1 MSDNM
6 NDKNE
11 NLDETVVDE
20 TAETASNETVDDVAT
35 DDIAADASSA
45 DSIESIDFA
54 VVYDDDNADIEI
66 AASDGAEIS
75 DDVNDGD
82 TAVAADGDTAVAADG
97 DTAVAADGD
106 AVVSADNAD
115 TTEVAD
121 DAATA
126 ADTADGSNVVANNA
140 NQMKETL
147 ALRSSDEPTV
157 LESHEMVKADSATS
171 VSSQLDREIKHHRK
185 KDAFFFKANPTFA
198 LDHVTVTNRKTGR
211 NILDDLSL
219 SVHAGATHAVLV
231 DAEDRE
237 QHQALLATMVG
248 MVRTDRGNV
257 MHKSTN
263 LSDVEPVEML
273 GHRIGFIPQRF
284 AFRPDLDAES
294 NVLYAMDA
302 SNRNFLKPKP
312 VIARELLKRVGFD
325 EVTSGL
331 AVGEV
336 SELNQRR
343 VAIARALSCEA
354 EVIIADEPT
363 AGLDADDAAVVLDLL
378 KKFKRDAD
386 RKRAIIVVTTNPE
399 IADAMEHSV
408 ELD

>member
-66 AASDGAEIS
+66 AATDGAEIP
-75 DDVNDGD
+75 DDVN
-82 TAVAADGDTAVAADG
+82 DG

-126 ADTADGSNVVANNA
+126 ADTADGSDVVANNA
-140 NQMKETL
+140 NQVKETL
-147 ALRSSDEPTV
+147 ALRSSDAPTA
-157 LESHEMVKADSATS
+157 LETHEAAKADSATS
-171 VSSQLDREIKHHRK
+171 VSSQLDNEIKRNRK
-185 KDAFFFKANPTFA
+185 KDEFFFKANPTFA

-219 SVHAGATHAVLV
+219 SFHAGATHAVLV

-248 MVRTDRGNV
+248 MVRPDRGNV
-257 MHKSTN
+257 MHKSAN

-312 VIARELLKRVGFD
+312 AIARELLKRVGFD

-331 AVGEV
+331 AVGEA

-399 IADAMEHSV
+399 VADAMDHSV

>member
-11 NLDETVVDE
+11 NIDETVVDE
-20 TAETASNETVDDVAT
+20 AAVDETAESAASETVDDAAI
-35 DDIAADASSA
+35 DDIAADTSSA
-45 DSIESIDFA
+45 DSIESIDFT
-54 VVYDDDNADIEI
+54 VVYDDDNA
-66 AASDGAEIS
+66 
-75 DDVNDGD
+75 
-82 TAVAADGDTAVAADG
+82 AVAGNDTVDAAETADAANN
-97 DTAVAADGD
+97 A
-106 AVVSADNAD
+106 AD
-115 TTEVAD
+115 TTND
-121 DAATA
+121 DS
-126 ADTADGSNVVANNA
+126 DVVAGNA
-140 NQMKETL
+140 NQVKETL

-157 LESHEMVKADSATS
+157 LESHETVKADSVTS
-171 VSSQLDREIKHHRK
+171 VSSQLDNEIKRNRK
-185 KDAFFFKANPTFA
+185 KDAFFFKTNPTFA

-219 SVHAGATHAVLV
+219 SFHAGSTHAVLV

-257 MHKSTN
+257 MHKSAN
-263 LSDVEPVEML
+263 LSDTEPVEVL

-284 AFRPDLDAES
+284 AFRPDLDAEG

-312 VIARELLKRVGFD
+312 IIARELLKRVGFD

-386 RKRAIIVVTTNPE
+386 RKRAIIVVTANPE
-399 IADAMEHSV
+399 VADAMEHSV

>member
-11 NLDETVVDE
+11 NIDETMVDEAVVDKTVE
-20 TAETASNETVDDVAT
+20 AEASETVDDTAIG
-35 DDIAADASSA
+35 DIADDASSA
-45 DSIESIDFA
+45 DSIESIDFT
-54 VVYDDDNADIEI
+54 VMYDDDNADIEI
-66 AASDGAEIS
+66 AE
-75 DDVNDGD
+75 N
-82 TAVAADGDTAVAADG
+82 
-97 DTAVAADGD
+97 
-106 AVVSADNAD
+106 
-115 TTEVAD
+115 D
-121 DAATA
+121 DAATSDDANDDDTA
-126 ADTADGSNVVANNA
+126 AVADNDTADADETADAANDVADTEDDDSDVVAGNA
-140 NQMKETL
+140 NQVKETL
-147 ALRSSDEPTV
+147 ALRSSDEPTA
-157 LESHEMVKADSATS
+157 LESHEAVKADSVTS
-171 VSSQLDREIKHHRK
+171 VSSQLDNEIKRNRK
-185 KDAFFFKANPTFA
+185 KDAFFFKTNPTFA

-219 SVHAGATHAVLV
+219 SFHAGSTHAVLV

-257 MHKSTN
+257 MHKSAN
-263 LSDVEPVEML
+263 LSDTEPVEVL

-284 AFRPDLDAES
+284 AFRPDLDAEG

-331 AVGEV
+331 AVGEA

-378 KKFKRDAD
+378 KKFKRDTD

-399 IADAMEHSV
+399 VADAMDHSV

>member
-11 NLDETVVDE
+11 NIDETMVDEAVVDKTVE
-20 TAETASNETVDDVAT
+20 AEASETVDDAAIG
-35 DDIAADASSA
+35 DIAADESSA
-45 DSIESIDFA
+45 DSIESIDFT
-54 VVYDDDNADIEI
+54 VVYDDDNA
-66 AASDGAEIS
+66 
-75 DDVNDGD
+75 
-82 TAVAADGDTAVAADG
+82 AVAG
-97 DTAVAADGD
+97 
-106 AVVSADNAD
+106 N
-115 TTEVAD
+115 
-121 DAATA
+121 
-126 ADTADGSNVVANNA
+126 DTADAAETADAANNAADATNDDSDVAVNNA
-140 NQMKETL
+140 NQVKETL
-147 ALRSSDEPTV
+147 ALRSFDAPTA
-157 LESHEMVKADSATS
+157 LETHEAVKADSATS
-171 VSSQLDREIKHHRK
+171 VSSQLDNEIKRNRK

-219 SVHAGATHAVLV
+219 SFHAGATHAVLV

-248 MVRTDRGNV
+248 MVRPDRGNV
-257 MHKSTN
+257 MHKSVN

-399 IADAMEHSV
+399 VADAMDHSV

>member
-1 MSDNM
+1 M
-6 NDKNE
+6 
-11 NLDETVVDE
+11 
-20 TAETASNETVDDVAT
+20 
-35 DDIAADASSA
+35 
-45 DSIESIDFA
+45 
-54 VVYDDDNADIEI
+54 
-66 AASDGAEIS
+66 
-75 DDVNDGD
+75 
-82 TAVAADGDTAVAADG
+82 
-97 DTAVAADGD
+97 
-106 AVVSADNAD
+106 VSADNAD

-126 ADTADGSNVVANNA
+126 ADTADTADGSDVVANNA
-140 NQMKETL
+140 NQVKETL

-219 SVHAGATHAVLV
+219 SFHAGATHAVLV

>member
-82 TAVAADGDTAVAADG
+82 TAVAADGD
-97 DTAVAADGD
+97 

-140 NQMKETL
+140 NQVKETL
-147 ALRSSDEPTV
+147 ALRSSDEPTA
-157 LESHEMVKADSATS
+157 LESHETVKADSATS
-171 VSSQLDREIKHHRK
+171 VSSQLDNEIKRNRK

-198 LDHVTVTNRKTGR
+198 LEHVTVTNRKTGR

-219 SVHAGATHAVLV
+219 SFHAGATHAVLV

-257 MHKSTN
+257 MHKSAN

-312 VIARELLKRVGFD
+312 IIARELLKSVGFD

-386 RKRAIIVVTTNPE
+386 RKRAIIVVTANPE
-399 IADAMEHSV
+399 VADAMEHSV

>member
-82 TAVAADGDTAVAADG
+82 TAVAADGD
-97 DTAVAADGD
+97 

-140 NQMKETL
+140 NQVKETL

-157 LESHEMVKADSATS
+157 LESHETVKADSATS
-171 VSSQLDREIKHHRK
+171 VSSQLDNEIKRNRK

-219 SVHAGATHAVLV
+219 SFHAGATHAVLV
-231 DAEDRE
+231 NVEDRE

-257 MHKSTN
+257 MHKSAN
-263 LSDVEPVEML
+263 LSDVEPVEVL

-312 VIARELLKRVGFD
+312 IIARELLKSVGFD

-386 RKRAIIVVTTNPE
+386 RKRAIIVVTANPE
-399 IADAMEHSV
+399 VADAMEHSV

>member
-66 AASDGAEIS
+66 AATDGAEIP

-82 TAVAADGDTAVAADG
+82 TAAAAGNDTADAAE
-97 DTAVAADGD
+97 TADAANN
-106 AVVSADNAD
+106 AAD
-115 TTEVAD
+115 TTNDDSDVA
-121 DAATA
+121 
-126 ADTADGSNVVANNA
+126 ANNA
-140 NQMKETL
+140 NQVKETL

-198 LDHVTVTNRKTGR
+198 LEHVTVTNRKTGR

-219 SVHAGATHAVLV
+219 SFHAGATHAVLV

-237 QHQALLATMVG
+237 QHQTLLATMVG

-284 AFRPDLDAES
+284 AFRPDLDAKS

>member
-54 VVYDDDNADIEI
+54 VIYDDDNADIEI
-66 AASDGAEIS
+66 AATDGAEIP

-82 TAVAADGDTAVAADG
+82 TAAAAGNDTADAAE
-97 DTAVAADGD
+97 TADAANN
-106 AVVSADNAD
+106 AAD
-115 TTEVAD
+115 TTNDDSDVA
-121 DAATA
+121 
-126 ADTADGSNVVANNA
+126 ANNA
-140 NQMKETL
+140 NQVKETL

-219 SVHAGATHAVLV
+219 SFHAGATHAVLV

-237 QHQALLATMVG
+237 QHQTLLATMVG

-284 AFRPDLDAES
+284 AFRPDLDAKS

-399 IADAMEHSV
+399 VADAMDHSV

>member
-66 AASDGAEIS
+66 AATDGAEIP
-75 DDVNDGD
+75 DDVN
-82 TAVAADGDTAVAADG
+82 DG

-126 ADTADGSNVVANNA
+126 ADTADTADGSDVVANNA
-140 NQMKETL
+140 NQMRETL

-219 SVHAGATHAVLV
+219 SFHAGATHAVLV

-237 QHQALLATMVG
+237 QHQADRDKALVVCVLHSFSNAGGVVGLLCGA
-248 MVRTDRGNV
+248 
-257 MHKSTN
+257 
-263 LSDVEPVEML
+263 P
-273 GHRIGFIPQRF
+273 
-284 AFRPDLDAES
+284 
-294 NVLYAMDA
+294 
-302 SNRNFLKPKP
+302 
-312 VIARELLKRVGFD
+312 
-325 EVTSGL
+325 SGPS
-331 AVGEV
+331 VVFSRDG
-336 SELNQRR
+336 
-343 VAIARALSCEA
+343 
-354 EVIIADEPT
+354 
-363 AGLDADDAAVVLDLL
+363 AGLVTDAL
-378 KKFKRDAD
+378 
-386 RKRAIIVVTTNPE
+386 E
-399 IADAMEHSV
+399 
-408 ELD
+408 

>member
-66 AASDGAEIS
+66 AATDGAEIS
-75 DDVNDGD
+75 DDVN
-82 TAVAADGDTAVAADG
+82 
-97 DTAVAADGD
+97 DGD

-126 ADTADGSNVVANNA
+126 ADTADGSDVVANNA
-140 NQMKETL
+140 NQVKETL
-147 ALRSSDEPTV
+147 ALSSSDEPTV

-219 SVHAGATHAVLV
+219 SFHAGATHAVLV

-399 IADAMEHSV
+399 VADAMEHSV

>member
-66 AASDGAEIS
+66 AATDGAEIS

-82 TAVAADGDTAVAADG
+82 TAVAADGD
-97 DTAVAADGD
+97 
-106 AVVSADNAD
+106 AVVSADI
-115 TTEVAD
+115 AD

-126 ADTADGSNVVANNA
+126 ADTADGSDVVANNA
-140 NQMKETL
+140 NQVRETL

-219 SVHAGATHAVLV
+219 SFHAGATHAVLV

-312 VIARELLKRVGFD
+312 VIARELLKRVGFA

-386 RKRAIIVVTTNPE
+386 RRRAIIVVTTNPE

>member
-66 AASDGAEIS
+66 AATDGAEIS
-75 DDVNDGD
+75 DDVN
-82 TAVAADGDTAVAADG
+82 DG

-126 ADTADGSNVVANNA
+126 ADTADGSDVVANNA
-140 NQMKETL
+140 NQVRETL

-198 LDHVTVTNRKTGR
+198 LNHVTVTNRKTGR

-219 SVHAGATHAVLV
+219 SFHAGATHAVLV

-263 LSDVEPVEML
+263 LSE
-273 GHRIGFIPQRF
+273 F
-284 AFRPDLDAES
+284 
-294 NVLYAMDA
+294 
-302 SNRNFLKPKP
+302 FL
-312 VIARELLKRVGFD
+312 
-325 EVTSGL
+325 TS
-331 AVGEV
+331 
-336 SELNQRR
+336 
-343 VAIARALSCEA
+343 
-354 EVIIADEPT
+354 
-363 AGLDADDAAVVLDLL
+363 
-378 KKFKRDAD
+378 
-386 RKRAIIVVTTNPE
+386 
-399 IADAMEHSV
+399 
-408 ELD
+408 

>member
-82 TAVAADGDTAVAADG
+82 TAVAADGD
-97 DTAVAADGD
+97 

-140 NQMKETL
+140 NQVKETL
-147 ALRSSDEPTV
+147 ALRSSDEPTA
-157 LESHEMVKADSATS
+157 LESHETVKADSATS
-171 VSSQLDREIKHHRK
+171 VSSQLDNEIKRNRK

-219 SVHAGATHAVLV
+219 SFHAGATHAVLV

-257 MHKSTN
+257 MHKSAN

-312 VIARELLKRVGFD
+312 IIARELLKSVGFD

-354 EVIIADEPT
+354 AVIIADEPT

-386 RKRAIIVVTTNPE
+386 RKRAIIVVTANPE
-399 IADAMEHSV
+399 VADAMEHSV

>member
-11 NLDETVVDE
+11 NIDEIMIDE
-20 TAETASNETVDDVAT
+20 TAEAEASETVDDAAI
-35 DDIAADASSA
+35 DDIAADESSA
-45 DSIESIDFA
+45 DSIESIEFT
-54 VVYDDDNADIEI
+54 VVYDDDNA
-66 AASDGAEIS
+66 
-75 DDVNDGD
+75 
-82 TAVAADGDTAVAADG
+82 AVAG
-97 DTAVAADGD
+97 
-106 AVVSADNAD
+106 ND
-115 TTEVAD
+115 TT
-121 DAATA
+121 DAAETTDA
-126 ADTADGSNVVANNA
+126 ANNA
-140 NQMKETL
+140 ANTTNDDSDVAATNANQVKETL
-147 ALRSSDEPTV
+147 ALRSSDEPTA
-157 LESHEMVKADSATS
+157 LESHETVKADSATS
-171 VSSQLDREIKHHRK
+171 VSSQLDNEIKRNRK

-198 LDHVTVTNRKTGR
+198 LEHVTVTNRKTGR

-219 SVHAGATHAVLV
+219 SFHAGATHAVLV

-237 QHQALLATMVG
+237 QHQTLLATMVG

-257 MHKSTN
+257 MHKSAN
-263 LSDVEPVEML
+263 LSDVEPVETL

-325 EVTSGL
+325 DVTSGL
-331 AVGEV
+331 AVGKT

-399 IADAMEHSV
+399 VADAMEHSV

>member
-45 DSIESIDFA
+45 DSIESIDFT

-66 AASDGAEIS
+66 AANNDATA

-82 TAVAADGDTAVAADG
+82 TAA
-97 DTAVAADGD
+97 AADGD

-121 DAATA
+121 DAVTA
-126 ADTADGSNVVANNA
+126 ADTADGSDVVANNA
-140 NQMKETL
+140 NQVKETL

-219 SVHAGATHAVLV
+219 SFHAGATHAVLV

-237 QHQALLATMVG
+237 QHQTLLATMVG

-354 EVIIADEPT
+354 EVIMPT
-363 AGLDADDAAVVLDLL
+363 SRPLDWMPTM
-378 KKFKRDAD
+378 RPWCW
-386 RKRAIIVVTTNPE
+386 IC
-399 IADAMEHSV
+399 
-408 ELD
+408 

>member
-11 NLDETVVDE
+11 NLDE

-66 AASDGAEIS
+66 AATDGAEIS
-75 DDVNDGD
+75 DDVN
-82 TAVAADGDTAVAADG
+82 DG

-126 ADTADGSNVVANNA
+126 ADTADGSDVVANNA
-140 NQMKETL
+140 NQVRETL

-219 SVHAGATHAVLV
+219 SFHAGATHAVLV

-248 MVRTDRGNV
+248 MVRTDRGN
-257 MHKSTN
+257 MMYKSTN

-312 VIARELLKRVGFD
+312 VIARELLKHVGFD

-343 VAIARALSCEA
+343 VAIARTLSCEA

>member
-66 AASDGAEIS
+66 AATDGAEIS
-75 DDVNDGD
+75 DDVN
-82 TAVAADGDTAVAADG
+82 DG

-126 ADTADGSNVVANNA
+126 ADTADGSDVVANNA
-140 NQMKETL
+140 NQVRETL
-147 ALRSSDEPTV
+147 ALRSSDEPTA
-157 LESHEMVKADSATS
+157 LESHETVKADSATS
-171 VSSQLDREIKHHRK
+171 VSSQLDNEIKRNRK

-219 SVHAGATHAVLV
+219 SFHAGATHAVLV
-231 DAEDRE
+231 NVEDRE

-257 MHKSTN
+257 MHKSAN
-263 LSDVEPVEML
+263 LSDVEPVEVL

-312 VIARELLKRVGFD
+312 IIARELLKSVGFD

-386 RKRAIIVVTTNPE
+386 RKRAIIVVTANPE
-399 IADAMEHSV
+399 VADAMEHSV

>member
-1 MSDNM
+1 MC
-6 NDKNE
+6 
-11 NLDETVVDE
+11 
-20 TAETASNETVDDVAT
+20 
-35 DDIAADASSA
+35 
-45 DSIESIDFA
+45 
-54 VVYDDDNADIEI
+54 
-66 AASDGAEIS
+66 
-75 DDVNDGD
+75 
-82 TAVAADGDTAVAADG
+82 
-97 DTAVAADGD
+97 
-106 AVVSADNAD
+106 
-115 TTEVAD
+115 
-121 DAATA
+121 
-126 ADTADGSNVVANNA
+126 
-140 NQMKETL
+140 
-147 ALRSSDEPTV
+147 SSDEPTV
-157 LESHEMVKADSATS
+157 LESHETVKADSVTS
-171 VSSQLDREIKHHRK
+171 VSSQLDNEIKRNRK
-185 KDAFFFKANPTFA
+185 KDAFFFKTNPTFA

-219 SVHAGATHAVLV
+219 SFHAGSTHAVLV

-257 MHKSTN
+257 MHKSAN
-263 LSDVEPVEML
+263 LSDTEPVEVL

-363 AGLDADDAAVVLDLL
+363 AGLNADDAAVVLDLM
-378 KKFKRDAD
+378 KKFKRDTD

-399 IADAMEHSV
+399 VADAMEHSV

>member
-11 NLDETVVDE
+11 NIDKTMVDEAVVDK
-20 TAETASNETVDDVAT
+20 TAEAEASETVDDAAIG
-35 DDIAADASSA
+35 DIAADESSA
-45 DSIESIDFA
+45 DSIESIDFT
-54 VVYDDDNADIEI
+54 VVYDDDNA
-66 AASDGAEIS
+66 AVAG
-75 DDVNDGD
+75 ND
-82 TAVAADGDTAVAADG
+82 TADAAETADAANN
-97 DTAVAADGD
+97 A
-106 AVVSADNAD
+106 AD
-115 TTEVAD
+115 TTNDDSDVA
-121 DAATA
+121 
-126 ADTADGSNVVANNA
+126 ANNA
-140 NQMKETL
+140 NQVKETL
-147 ALRSSDEPTV
+147 ALRSSDAPTA
-157 LESHEMVKADSATS
+157 LETHEAVKADSATS
-171 VSSQLDREIKHHRK
+171 VSSQLDNEIKRNRK

-219 SVHAGATHAVLV
+219 SFHAGATHAVLV

-257 MHKSTN
+257 MHKSAN
-263 LSDVEPVEML
+263 LSDVEPAEML

-363 AGLDADDAAVVLDLL
+363 SGLDADDAAVVLDLL

-399 IADAMEHSV
+399 VADAMDHSV

>member
-66 AASDGAEIS
+66 AATDGAEIP

-82 TAVAADGDTAVAADG
+82 TAAAAGNDTADAAE
-97 DTAVAADGD
+97 TADAANN
-106 AVVSADNAD
+106 AAD
-115 TTEVAD
+115 TTNDDSDVA
-121 DAATA
+121 
-126 ADTADGSNVVANNA
+126 ANNA
-140 NQMKETL
+140 NQVKETL

-219 SVHAGATHAVLV
+219 SFHAGATHAVLV

-237 QHQALLATMVG
+237 QHQTLLATMVG

-284 AFRPDLDAES
+284 AFRPDLDAKS

>member
-54 VVYDDDNADIEI
+54 VVYDDDNADIKI
-66 AASDGAEIS
+66 AANNNAATA

-82 TAVAADGDTAVAADG
+82 TAAAASNDTADAAE
-97 DTAVAADGD
+97 TADAANN
-106 AVVSADNAD
+106 AAD
-115 TTEVAD
+115 TTNDDPDVA
-121 DAATA
+121 
-126 ADTADGSNVVANNA
+126 ANNA
-140 NQMKETL
+140 NQVKETL
-147 ALRSSDEPTV
+147 ALRSSDEPTA
-157 LESHEMVKADSATS
+157 LESHETVKADSATS
-171 VSSQLDREIKHHRK
+171 VSSQLDNEIKRNRK

-219 SVHAGATHAVLV
+219 SFHAGATHAVLV

-257 MHKSTN
+257 MHKSAN

-312 VIARELLKRVGFD
+312 IIARELLKSVGFD
-325 EVTSGL
+325 EVTFGL

-386 RKRAIIVVTTNPE
+386 RKRAIIVVTANPE
-399 IADAMEHSV
+399 VADAMEHSV

>member
-82 TAVAADGDTAVAADG
+82 TAVAADGD
-97 DTAVAADGD
+97 

-140 NQMKETL
+140 NQVRETL

-185 KDAFFFKANPTFA
+185 KDAFFLQSESDVRTRSCDRDQSQDRPQYS
-198 LDHVTVTNRKTGR
+198 R
-211 NILDDLSL
+211 DLSL
-219 SVHAGATHAVLV
+219 SFHAGATHAVLV

-312 VIARELLKRVGFD
+312 VIARELLKRVLCRSDVRPGSRRSKRT
-325 EVTSGL
+325 EPAPRGHRPC
-331 AVGEV
+331 A
-336 SELNQRR
+336 ELR
-343 VAIARALSCEA
+343 
-354 EVIIADEPT
+354 
-363 AGLDADDAAVVLDLL
+363 G
-378 KKFKRDAD
+378 
-386 RKRAIIVVTTNPE
+386 
-399 IADAMEHSV
+399 
-408 ELD
+408 

>member
-82 TAVAADGDTAVAADG
+82 TAVAADGD
-97 DTAVAADGD
+97 
-106 AVVSADNAD
+106 AVVSADN
-115 TTEVAD
+115 
-121 DAATA
+121 
-126 ADTADGSNVVANNA
+126 ADGSNVVANNA
-140 NQMKETL
+140 NQVKETL

-219 SVHAGATHAVLV
+219 SFHAGATHAVLV

-343 VAIARALSCEA
+343 VAIARTLSCEA

>member
-66 AASDGAEIS
+66 AATDGAEIS

-82 TAVAADGDTAVAADG
+82 TAAAASNDTADAAE
-97 DTAVAADGD
+97 TADAANN
-106 AVVSADNAD
+106 AAD
-115 TTEVAD
+115 TTNDDPDVA
-121 DAATA
+121 
-126 ADTADGSNVVANNA
+126 ANNA
-140 NQMKETL
+140 NQVKETL
-147 ALRSSDEPTV
+147 ALRSSDEPTA
-157 LESHEMVKADSATS
+157 LESHETVKADSATS
-171 VSSQLDREIKHHRK
+171 VSSQLDNEIKRNRK

-198 LDHVTVTNRKTGR
+198 LEHVTVTNRKTGR

-219 SVHAGATHAVLV
+219 SFHAGATHAVLV

-257 MHKSTN
+257 MHKSAN

-312 VIARELLKRVGFD
+312 IIARELLKSVGFD

-386 RKRAIIVVTTNPE
+386 RKRAIIVVTANPE
-399 IADAMEHSV
+399 VADAMEHSV

>member
-66 AASDGAEIS
+66 AATDGAEIS
-75 DDVNDGD
+75 DDVN
-82 TAVAADGDTAVAADG
+82 DG

-126 ADTADGSNVVANNA
+126 ADTADGSDVVANNA
-140 NQMKETL
+140 NQVRETL

-185 KDAFFFKANPTFA
+185 KDAFFFKANPT
-198 LDHVTVTNRKTGR
+198 NRKTGR

-219 SVHAGATHAVLV
+219 SFHAGATHAVLV

-386 RKRAIIVVTTNPE
+386 RRRAIIVVTTNPE
-399 IADAMEHSV
+399 VADAMEHSV

>member
-1 MSDNM
+1 M
-6 NDKNE
+6 
-11 NLDETVVDE
+11 
-20 TAETASNETVDDVAT
+20 
-35 DDIAADASSA
+35 
-45 DSIESIDFA
+45 
-54 VVYDDDNADIEI
+54 
-66 AASDGAEIS
+66 
-75 DDVNDGD
+75 
-82 TAVAADGDTAVAADG
+82 
-97 DTAVAADGD
+97 
-106 AVVSADNAD
+106 
-115 TTEVAD
+115 
-121 DAATA
+121 
-126 ADTADGSNVVANNA
+126 
-140 NQMKETL
+140 
-147 ALRSSDEPTV
+147 
-157 LESHEMVKADSATS
+157 KADSATS
-171 VSSQLDREIKHHRK
+171 VSSQLDNEIKRNRK

-219 SVHAGATHAVLV
+219 SFHAGATHAVLV
-231 DAEDRE
+231 NVEDRE

-257 MHKSTN
+257 MHKSAN
-263 LSDVEPVEML
+263 LSDVEPVEVL

-312 VIARELLKRVGFD
+312 IIARELLKSVGFD

-386 RKRAIIVVTTNPE
+386 RKRAIIVVTANPE
-399 IADAMEHSV
+399 VADAMEHSV

>member
-11 NLDETVVDE
+11 NLDE

-66 AASDGAEIS
+66 AATDGAEIS
-75 DDVNDGD
+75 DDVN
-82 TAVAADGDTAVAADG
+82 DG

-126 ADTADGSNVVANNA
+126 ADTADGSDVVANNA
-140 NQMKETL
+140 NQVKETL

-219 SVHAGATHAVLV
+219 SFHAGATHAVLV

-312 VIARELLKRVGFD
+312 VIARELLKRVGFA

>member
-82 TAVAADGDTAVAADG
+82 TAVAADGD
-97 DTAVAADGD
+97 

-126 ADTADGSNVVANNA
+126 ADTADGSDVVANNA
-140 NQMKETL
+140 NQMRETL

-219 SVHAGATHAVLV
+219 SFHAGATHAVLV

>member
-1 MSDNM
+1 
-6 NDKNE
+6 
-11 NLDETVVDE
+11 
-20 TAETASNETVDDVAT
+20 
-35 DDIAADASSA
+35 
-45 DSIESIDFA
+45 
-54 VVYDDDNADIEI
+54 
-66 AASDGAEIS
+66 
-75 DDVNDGD
+75 
-82 TAVAADGDTAVAADG
+82 
-97 DTAVAADGD
+97 
-106 AVVSADNAD
+106 
-115 TTEVAD
+115 
-121 DAATA
+121 
-126 ADTADGSNVVANNA
+126 
-140 NQMKETL
+140 
-147 ALRSSDEPTV
+147 
-157 LESHEMVKADSATS
+157 MVKADSATS

-198 LDHVTVTNRKTGR
+198 LDHVTVINRKTGR

-219 SVHAGATHAVLV
+219 SFHAGATHAVLV

-399 IADAMEHSV
+399 VADAMDHSV